1 MWYGVPELWF
11 DISNHTTFCV
21 TPSFLTIAHQ
31 HLAQHTIPLCNTI
44 FQIAPYQPHYVSH
57 HVSHSAPHF
66 TSLLTNCD
74 ITPHSMTVLGSRHVL
89 ATSDWDH
96 A

>member
-31 HLAQHTIPLCNTI
+31 HLAQHRLFHFAIPY
-44 FQIAPYQPHYVSH
+44 FKSH
-57 HVSHSAPHF
+57 HISHIMYRT
-66 TSLLTNCD
+66 TSR
-74 ITPHSMTVLGSRHVL
+74 IRHPI
-89 ATSDWDH
+89 SH
-96 A
+96 HY